1 MPTTVA
7 INEELVREA
16 RRVGGHESESQTLDA
31 ALAEYIQ
38 RHRRLGILDLRGKIE
53 YDPGY
58 NYKALRER
66 QTP

>member
-1 MPTTVA
+1 MPTTVTV
-7 INEELVREA
+7 NEELVREA

-38 RHRRLGILDLRGKIE
+38 RHRRLGILELQGKVE
-53 YDPGY
+53 YEPDY

-66 QTP
+66 PAL